1 MVSKPI
7 REAIVRAFHEEDLTY
22 EEIAELLAIGR
33 ATVNRVLRLHRETG
47 GVEPRPR
54 GGGNFSPLRGE
65 ALEELRALVKER
77 PDATIGEI
85 TESLIERAVVQ
96 TSTSSVQRAL
106 RRLDYSRKKSRSSLS
121 SATRPSTARGAAR
134 SAPS

>member
-7 REAIVRAFHEEDLTY
+7 REAIVRAFHEEHLTY

-47 GVEPRPR
+47 SVAPRPR

-65 ALEELRALVKER
+65 ALEELRAVVRER

-121 SATRPSTARGAAR
+121 SATRRSTARGAAR